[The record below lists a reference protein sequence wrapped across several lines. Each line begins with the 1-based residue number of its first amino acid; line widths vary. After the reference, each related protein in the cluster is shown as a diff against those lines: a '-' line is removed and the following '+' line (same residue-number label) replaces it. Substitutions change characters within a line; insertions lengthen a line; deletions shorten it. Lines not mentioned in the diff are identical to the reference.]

1 MNFEEKKIIESIEV
15 TIDGTL
21 IVKEVTSYYK
31 DSVLLTSKEY
41 RYALSPGADLTNQ
54 DPFVVKMANTVWTE
68 EIINNFSS
76 SIIPLTG
83 TI

>member
-31 DSVLLTSKEY
+31 DSVLLTSKEN

-54 DPFVVKMANTVWTE
+54 DPFVIKMANATWTDD
-68 EIINNFSS
+68 IIKNFLS
-76 SIIPLTG
+76 SIIPVSG